1 MTIYNKF
8 LNNSLKA
15 LIYLM
20 PLSFIFGNV
29 IINVFVIL
37 IGLLGLMYYKKNIFL
52 WQTNLNL
59 MICMLF
65 FVLLLFSTYYN
76 FIFIEQNKDAFKALK
91 YIRFLI
97 FLLVIRKLI
106 IDEVINIKL
115 FLCSCLLISFLISTD
130 IIFQYFFGKNITGN
144 GVIEFSRGVKYYT
157 GIFGKELIAGGFI
170 LMFST
175 LGIFS
180 IFYIFN
186 LNKKIYYI
194 VIFALLTIFFLSSL
208 ILAGNRM
215 PVVMFMVF
223 LVSFSILYKKKE
235 KLYYFLFSIL
245 SAALLSIIV
254 IKSETLIKRASN
266 FYIGI
271 PNPLIIA
278 EELKKQYP
286 NLEKY
291 KNSGRQFHTLKEFKT
306 TSNYKEYPFFTG
318 HLPIY
323 ITSVDLF

>member
-1 MTIYNKF
+1 M
-8 LNNSLKA
+8 
-15 LIYLM
+15 
-20 PLSFIFGNV
+20 
-29 IINVFVIL
+29 
-37 IGLLGLMYYKKNIFL
+37 
-52 WQTNLNL
+52 
-59 MICMLF
+59 
-65 FVLLLFSTYYN
+65 
-76 FIFIEQNKDAFKALK
+76 
-91 YIRFLI
+91 
-97 FLLVIRKLI
+97 IRKLI
-106 IDEVINIKL
+106 IDDVINIKI
-115 FLCSCLLISFLISTD
+115 FLCSCLLISFLISAD
-130 IIFQYFFGKNITGN
+130 IIFQYLFGKNITGN
-144 GVIEFSRGVKYYT
+144 EALEFSRGIKYFT

-223 LVSFSILYKKKE
+223 LVSFSILYKKK
-235 KLYYFLFSIL
+235 KKNYIIFYFSIL

-306 TSNYKEYPFFTG
+306 TSNYKEYPFFYRS
-318 HLPIY
+318 LAY
-323 ITSVDLF
+323 LYYVC